1 MKNAFVIV
9 TLSSL
14 LAACAV
20 VPNGATTD
28 AGRRPASGPVSD
40 LVAVTDEG
48 DAADTEAASD
58 EKLPN
63 VALTPEL
70 LYQMM
75 RAELDFKEG
84 NWQAP
89 YASMMGMAQQTRDPR
104 LARRAAEMA
113 LSGKKN
119 EEALAAISL
128 WRQLAPDSEEALQ
141 YYLGFAV
148 TADKLDDAEAL
159 LRTRLA
165 EASPA
170 ARPLAMFQAQQYL
183 SRARDKAAA
192 TAVLQR
198 LLMPYMATLEA
209 RVVLAQAAFARGAN
223 ELALSEAQAALAI
236 NPRSEVAVLTLAQV
250 TPDQA
255 EVASLLGKFVAAN
268 PTAQEARAA
277 LARVLVTQKQ
287 YEQARK
293 EFLALLKDQPDNL
306 GTLYALGIMSMQL
319 DEPAAAEKYLAQF
332 IKVHT
337 ANPSDER
344 DPAKVLMMLAQLAED
359 RGDLKAA
366 REWLEQVDED
376 EPATFFSA
384 QIRRAQLLG
393 KGGDLAGAD
402 ALLSTL
408 KPEDAAGEAQVVL
421 ARGQILRDAGK
432 LADAYTLMQ
441 AGAARYPAN
450 TDLLYDFALLAEK
463 TGHPEV
469 MEQTLRQVMELAP
482 DSHHAYNALG
492 YSLAE
497 RNVRLDEAAALVA
510 KALKLSP
517 DDPFIM
523 DSMGWVQYRLGKLD
537 EAADYLRRAYALR
550 PDVEIAVHL
559 GEVLWHKGEKADAQK
574 IWRQARAKDPK
585 NDTLK
590 STLARLHLNL

>member
-14 LAACAV
+14 LAACALA
-20 VPNGATTD
+20 PNGGNTD
-28 AGRRPASGPVSD
+28 AGRGPVSD
-40 LVAVTDEG
+40 LVAVSEEG
-48 DAADTEAASD
+48 DAPDAEAASD

-70 LYQMM
+70 LYQVM

-89 YASMMGMAQQTRDPR
+89 YLSMMGLAQQTRDPR
-104 LARRAAEMA
+104 LAKRAAEIA
-113 LSGKKN
+113 LAGKKN
-119 EEALAAISL
+119 EEALVAISL
-128 WRQLAPDSEEALQ
+128 WRQLAPDSDEAVQ

-148 TADKLDDAEAL
+148 MADKLDEAEAVF
-159 LRTRLA
+159 RTRLA

-170 ARPLAMFQAQQYL
+170 ARPLAMFQVQQYL
-183 SRARDKAAA
+183 GRARDKAAA
-192 TAVLQR
+192 TAMLQR
-198 LLMPYMATLEA
+198 LLTPYMATLEA

-236 NPRSEVAVLTLAQV
+236 NPHSEVAVLTLAQV
-250 TPDQA
+250 TQDQA
-255 EVASLLGKFVAAN
+255 EVASLLGKFVADN

-287 YEQARK
+287 YQQARK

-319 DEPAAAEKYLAQF
+319 DEPAAAEKYLAHF

-344 DPAKVLMMLAQLAED
+344 DPAKVLLMLSQLAED

-366 REWLEQVDED
+366 RDWLEQVDEE
-376 EPATFFSA
+376 EPATFFGA
-384 QIRRAQLLG
+384 QIKRAQLLG

-408 KPEDAAGEAQVVL
+408 KPEDAAGEAHVVL

-432 LADAYTLMQ
+432 LAEAYTLMQ

-469 MEQTLRQVMELAP
+469 MEKSLRQVMELAP

-497 RNVRLDEAAALVA
+497 RNVRLDEALVLID

-517 DDPFIM
+517 QDPFIM

-537 EAADYLRRAYALR
+537 EAADYLRRAYTLR

-559 GEVLWHKGEKADAQK
+559 GEVLWHKGDKSGAQT

-590 STLARLHLNL
+590 NTLARLHLNL